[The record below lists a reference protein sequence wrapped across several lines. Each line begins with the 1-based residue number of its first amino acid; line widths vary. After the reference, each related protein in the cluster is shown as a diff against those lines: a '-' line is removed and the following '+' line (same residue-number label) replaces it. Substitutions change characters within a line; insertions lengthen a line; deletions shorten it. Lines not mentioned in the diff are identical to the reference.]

1 MLTRVAVN
9 GNNVDDTLIRLST
22 QGTAMLT
29 ADTSDYSSLW
39 QPSPEQCQQTQ
50 MHQFACAISEQYGF
64 ELADYAALHKWSV
77 ENPEQFWS
85 ALWDF
90 CDVVSDTKG
99 DTACRELSVFESA
112 AWFPE
117 ARLNF
122 SDNLLRYK
130 DDRIALVGLT
140 EAGQRRTLSY
150 RELHARVDALSAA
163 LVGLGVHV
171 GDRVAGFMPNIIETV
186 VAMLAA
192 SRLGAVWT
200 SCSPD
205 FGFNGACDRFGQVEP
220 KVLFSADGYYYN
232 GKVID
237 CVAKAQQLSN
247 EISSIEHLIVVPL
260 TRDTLELEAGDAT
273 CCHSYQDL
281 MTQYEGEAAD
291 SVSLPFDHPLYIMYS
306 SGTTGKPKC
315 IVHGAGGTL
324 LQHRKEH
331 VLHTDLR
338 REDVFFYFTTC
349 GWMMWN
355 WLVSGL
361 ASGCAVVLY
370 DGSPFA
376 KDGDVLLDA
385 LEEENISVFGVG
397 AKYIDALEKAGK
409 KPCDTHRL
417 DSLRTILSTG
427 SPLSRHSF
435 QWVYE
440 AFKSDL
446 CLSSISGGTDI
457 ISCFVLG
464 NPILPVHA
472 GEIQCIGLGMNVAF
486 WDDDGQPLIA
496 QKGELVCSTPF
507 PCAPI
512 GFWNDS
518 NGERYHSAYFD
529 RYPNVWAHG
538 DYGEVTERGSVIIH
552 GRSDAVLNPGGV
564 RIGTAE
570 IYRQVETL
578 PEIIDS
584 VVVGQQ
590 WGDDERVILFVVLRD
605 GYVLDADLENRV
617 RSAIR
622 SNATPRHVPAVI
634 LQVRDIPRTMS
645 GKVSELAV
653 KKVIHGLPVENTDAL
668 ANPEA
673 LNNFKNVRTL
683 APV

>member
-1 MLTRVAVN
+1 MTRCLWTPDEGAIKNTQLADFAAYVKGHGAPDWQ
-9 GNNVDDTLIRLST
+9 GDFDRLWAYSVDH
-22 QGTAMLT
+22 
-29 ADTSDYSSLW
+29 
-39 QPSPEQCQQTQ
+39 SPE
-50 MHQFACAISEQYGF
+50 
-64 ELADYAALHKWSV
+64 
-77 ENPEQFWS
+77 FWS
-85 ALWDF
+85 HLWDWHGVIG
-90 CDVVSDTKG
+90 DKG
-99 DTACRELSVFESA
+99 DIALINPDHMTGGQF
-112 AWFPE
+112 FPNGQLCYAE
-117 ARLNF
+117 NMLVDA
-122 SDNLLRYK
+122 
-130 DDRIALVGLT
+130 DDRTALIAIREEGKDHP
-140 EAGQRRTLSY
+140 AGRRVITRHQLKDK
-150 RELHARVDALSAA
+150 VMALAGWMKA
-163 LVGLGVHV
+163 QGVV
-171 GDRVAGFMPNIIETV
+171 PGDRVAAYTPNVPEAIIT
-186 VAMLAA
+186 MLAA
-192 SRLGAVWT
+192 STIGAIFS
-200 SCSPD
+200 SCSSD
-205 FGFNGACDRFGQVEP
+205 FGLGGVKDRFGQIAP
-220 KVLFSADGYYYN
+220 KILMAADGYRYN
-232 GKVID
+232 AKPID
-237 CVAKAQQLSN
+237 RMGIVRDLVAALP
-247 EISSIEHLIVVPL
+247 SIEKVLIVPFLEDAPDCTGLDAVL
-260 TRDTLELEAGDAT
+260 FDTAIAESTPVD
-273 CCHSYQDL
+273 DFVR
-281 MTQYEGEAAD
+281 M
-291 SVSLPFDHPLYIMYS
+291 PFNHPLYIVYS
-306 SGTTGKPKC
+306 SGTTGAPKC
-315 IVHGAGGTL
+315 ITHGAGGTL
-324 LQHRKEH
+324 LQHIKEH
-331 VLHTDLR
+331 RLHGDS
-338 REDVFFYFTTC
+338 REGDTIFYFTTC

-409 KPCDTHRL
+409 KPSDTHRL
-417 DSLRTILSTG
+417 DSLRTLLSTG

-440 AFKSDL
+440 VFKSDL

-464 NPILPVHA
+464 NPILPVYA
-472 GEIQCIGLGMNVAF
+472 GEIQCIGLGMDVAF

-496 QKGELVCSTPF
+496 KKGELVCTTPF

-518 NGERYHSAYFD
+518 TGERYHSAYFD

-578 PEIIDS
+578 PEITDS

-590 WGDDERVILFVVLRD
+590 WGDDERVILFVVVRD
-605 GYVLDADLENRV
+605 DSVLDADLENRV
-617 RSAIR
+617 RSTIR
-622 SNATPRHVPAVI
+622 SNTTPRHVPAVI
-634 LQVRDIPRTMS
+634 VPVGDIPRTMS

-673 LNNFKNVRTL
+673 LDNFKNLQAL
-683 APV
+683 APA